1 MYETYG
7 ELFTRYKH
15 GGRFKVVE
23 TRVKYPPGT
32 FVRVSQSSSHFLKH
46 KTIGLVLSSYRD
58 GILDIVG
65 IDRSDSCV
73 VEQYVYKKDIISSLD
88 IKEVFNKKIGE

>member
-1 MYETYG
+1 MCETYG
-7 ELFTRYKH
+7 ELFTNYKH

-32 FVRVSQSSSHFLKH
+32 FVRVSQSSFHYLKH
-46 KTIGLVLSSYRD
+46 GTIGLVLSSYRD
-58 GILDIVG
+58 GVLNIAAIN
-65 IDRSDSCV
+65 RSDSCV
-73 VEQYVYKKDIISSLD
+73 IEQFVYEGDIISSLD